1 MKRRTKEQW
10 QELFAQHD
18 TSGVSAAEFCQR
30 NDLCPKYFS
39 LRRKQLAK
47 AAGKVE
53 AGFARVN
60 IKPDVTHS
68 VPGAMTNA
76 LVIHSNAGK
85 LVFGSLPQPGWL
97 AQFLRDLA

>member
-1 MKRRTKEQW
+1 MKRPTKEQW
-10 QELFAQHD
+10 QELFALHE
-18 TSGVSAAEFCQR
+18 TSDVSAAEFCQQ

-53 AGFARVN
+53 ASFARVT

-68 VPGAMTNA
+68 VPGSMTIA
-76 LVIHSNAGK
+76 LVIDSNAGK
-85 LVFGSLPQPGWL
+85 LVFGTLPEPGWL